1 MDGRKFLR
9 VTGILMIIGGALSL
23 LLGFIALFGSL
34 VVDLLGGSGLLVAA
48 TILILIGGAVELVAG
63 IFGVLY
69 AERPDK
75 AQTCIVMGI
84 IVTAL
89 SLVSNV
95 LNFSVQS
102 LVLGL
107 VLPVLYLVGAF
118 KNKQAAGG

>member
-9 VTGILMIIGGALSL
+9 VTGILMIIGGALSIL
-23 LLGFIALFGSL
+23 FGFIALFGSL
-34 VVDLLGGSGLLVAA
+34 IGNVLGVGGLLVAA
-48 TILILIGGAVELVAG
+48 AILALIGGAVELVAG

-69 AERPDK
+69 AERSDK
-75 AQTCIVMGI
+75 ARTCIVMGI

-89 SLVSNV
+89 SVVSNV
-95 LNFSVQS
+95 INFSVQS

-107 VLPVLYLVGAF
+107 VLPVLYLIGAF